1 MRICIDSCVF
11 IHGLAQSDPA
21 AVRLLNL
28 VGPDLVLIVPRLV
41 AQEVTRNL
49 QNSEQIRRFYRLF
62 RQGASAFIVD
72 EPTPRRLVDEYT
84 RKGLPEK
91 ADAFIG
97 AFAEWMEARY
107 LISDNR
113 HFLRE
118 LETTAYKVMAAA
130 EFLALWDTDAA

>member
-11 IHGLAQSDPA
+11 INGLTA
-21 AVRLLNL
+21 ADLGAARLLDL
-28 VGPDLVLIVPRLV
+28 TGPDLVLVIPRLV

-49 QNSEQIRRFYRLF
+49 QSPDQVRRFYRLF
-62 RQGASAFIVD
+62 RQRSFAFVVD
-72 EPTPRRLVDEYT
+72 ELVPRALVDDYA

-97 AFAEWMEARY
+97 AFAEWMQARY

-113 HFLRE
+113 HFLRD
-118 LETTAYKVMAAA
+118 LQTTAFQVVSPAQ
-130 EFLALWDTDAA
+130 FLALWDIGVA

>member
-1 MRICIDSCVF
+1 MRICTDSCVF

-21 AVRLLNL
+21 AVRLLDL

-49 QNSEQIRRFYRLF
+49 QTPEQIRRFYRLF
-62 RQGASAFIVD
+62 HQSHFAFIVD
-72 EPTPRRLVDEYT
+72 EPTPRGLVDEYID
-84 RKGLPEK
+84 KGLPEK

-97 AFAEWMEARY
+97 AFAEWMQARY

-118 LETTAYKVMAAA
+118 LKTTAYNVLDAD
-130 EFLALWDTDAA
+130 EFLALWEADIA

>member
-11 IHGLAQSDPA
+11 IHGLVQSDPA
-21 AVRLLNL
+21 AVRLLDL

-84 RKGLPEK
+84 HKGLPEK

-97 AFAEWMEARY
+97 AFADWMQARY

-118 LETTAYKVMAAA
+118 LETTAYKVLTAA
-130 EFLALWDTDAA
+130 EFLALWETDAA

>member
-11 IHGLAQSDPA
+11 IHGLAESDSA
-21 AVRLLNL
+21 SVRLLDL

-97 AFAEWMEARY
+97 AFADWMQARY

-118 LETTAYKVMAAA
+118 LETTAYRVMTAA
-130 EFLALWDTDAA
+130 EFLALWETNAA

>member
-11 IHGLAQSDPA
+11 INGLTQTDWGAT
-21 AVRLLNL
+21 RLLDLIGPELAL
-28 VGPDLVLIVPRLV
+28 VIPRLV

-49 QNSEQIRRFYRLF
+49 QTPEQVRRFYRLF
-62 RQGASAFIVD
+62 HRRPFAFIVD
-72 EPTPRRLVDEYT
+72 ELAPPLLVEDYT
-84 RKGLPEK
+84 RRGLPQK

-97 AFAEWMEARY
+97 AFAEWMAVDY

-118 LETTAYKVMAAA
+118 LETTAYRTLDPAK
-130 EFLALWDTDAA
+130 FLALWEGDDP